1 MSKKIDTLCA
11 ELQTKINETDKRLKD
26 FAENARNS
34 GQKAKNEAKAYLEWL
49 DNKAKEQRARTEAA
63 DAKIKAWVDQKKS
76 VTAEKIAEWKAQ
88 RQLKKLAD
96 RADGA
101 ESYAVDAMQVA
112 AAAVDEAEKAAVEA
126 IIARLD
132 ADAVQAPSGA
142 RLV

>member
-63 DAKIKAWVDQKKS
+63 DAKVKAWVDQKKS

-112 AAAVDEAEKAAVEA
+112 AAA
-126 IIARLD
+126 
-132 ADAVQAPSGA
+132 
-142 RLV
+142 